1 LSRARSIRLTRL
13 SFTGTGKQ
21 TAAVDFGDGLSL
33 VYGGSNAGKSYILK
47 AVDYALGG
55 SKLDGIRQSEGYESV
70 FLSFVLE
77 PDGIVVTTRRSLR
90 GGDIEW
96 FEGAADEG
104 GVAGLRS
111 NALKQKHGKARK
123 SLSERLLLHLGIERA
138 SIAATQAGSLETF
151 SLRHFMPFVLVTES
165 RMLGDDTPLKQ
176 HSRSKPGADKNAFR
190 FIMTGTDDSTIVKVA
205 TPVEQTASNAG
216 KIELLESMI
225 ADADTR
231 LARFSAESGEQGL
244 LDEEA
249 LFNLGE
255 AVAERQRGL
264 DQLRADRRKTIL
276 DVDDVRDEA
285 SEIATSLARYGD
297 LELTFQSDIRRLKAI
312 EEGGHFLLRFNDQP
326 CPICGAEPGD
336 QHLVH
341 EAGDLERQHQA
352 SVVEIAKVERDL
364 KDLRELMVSLRA
376 QLERLRGRER
386 RLCEDLERWNA
397 QIETNA
403 PNEAAL
409 RRDYVSLQARA
420 DRERVRGELVLN
432 RDTLQRQLDDLRKF
446 KASRKKAEGITM
458 GIASNVGHDL
468 SMVVAD
474 VLNRW
479 EFPGVEAV
487 TWDPVRD
494 DIQVNGWP
502 RTQNGKGVKAL
513 LHSAVKVAVL
523 LYCRQK
529 SLPHPG
535 FLFLDSPLLTYR
547 GPMLY
552 ERYGAPDEVEQAI
565 SQSSLAT
572 RFYEHLSSLKDI
584 GQFIVIENTDPPEG
598 IGALAHVHVFSGEN
612 GVGRQGLFP
621 PIARSQGARDKA

>member
-1 LSRARSIRLTRL
+1 
-13 SFTGTGKQ
+13 
-21 TAAVDFGDGLSL
+21 VDFGDGLSL
-33 VYGGSNAGKSYILK
+33 IYGGSNAGKSFILK
-47 AVDYALGG
+47 AIDYALGG
-55 SKLDGIRQSEGYESV
+55 SKLDGIRQSAGYESV
-70 FLSFVLE
+70 YLSFVLE
-77 PDGIVVTTRRSLR
+77 PDGLVVTVRRSLR
-90 GGDIEW
+90 GLDIEW
-96 FEGAADEG
+96 FEGAADEAAT
-104 GVAGLRS
+104 AGLRPDL
-111 NALKQKHGKARK
+111 LKAKHGKALR
-123 SLSERLLLHLGIERA
+123 SLSERLLLHLGIGRA
-138 SIAATQAGSLETF
+138 SFAATQAGSLETF
-151 SLRHFMPFVLVTES
+151 SLRHFMPFALVTES

-176 HSRSKPGADKNAFR
+176 NSRSKPGADKNAFR
-190 FIMTGTDDSTIVKVA
+190 FIMTGTDDSSIVRVA
-205 TPVEQTASNAG
+205 TPVEQKASNAG
-216 KIELLESMI
+216 KVELLESMI

-231 LARFSAESGEQGL
+231 LSRLPAGSEEQGL

-249 LFNLGE
+249 LLNLGE

-276 DVDDVRDEA
+276 DIDDVRDEA

-297 LELTFQSDIRRLKAI
+297 LDLTFQSDVRRLKAI

-336 QHLVH
+336 QHLRH

-386 RLCEDLERWNA
+386 RLGEDLDRLDA
-397 QIETNA
+397 QIQANA
-403 PNEAAL
+403 PNEASL

-420 DRERVRGELVLN
+420 DKERIRSDLVLT

-474 VLNRW
+474 VLRRW
-479 EFPGVEAV
+479 EFPNVEAV
-487 TWDPVRD
+487 TWDPDRD

-502 RTQNGKGVKAL
+502 RTQNGKGVKAI
-513 LHSAVKVAVL
+513 LHSALKVAVL

-547 GPMLY
+547 GPLLY
-552 ERYGAPDEVEQAI
+552 ERYGVPDEFEQAI

-572 RFYEHLSSLKDI
+572 RFYEHLSSLKGI
-584 GQFIVIENTDPPEG
+584 GQFVVIENTDPPEG
-598 IGALAHVHVFSGEN
+598 VASLAHVEVFAGEN
-612 GVGRQGLFP
+612 GAGRQGLFP
-621 PIARSQGARDKA
+621 PVARS